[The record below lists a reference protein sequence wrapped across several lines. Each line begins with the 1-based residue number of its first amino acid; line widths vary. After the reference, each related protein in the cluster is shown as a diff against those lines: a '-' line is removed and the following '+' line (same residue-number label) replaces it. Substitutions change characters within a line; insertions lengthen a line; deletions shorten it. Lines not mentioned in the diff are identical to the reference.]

1 MVSFIQLVFDDDD
14 DDDDDVGGGGISLMS
29 FILNKTSK
37 FNNAEQFV

>member
-1 MVSFIQLVFDDDD
+1 MVSFIQLVFDD